1 MTTPISSPKTPPPLK
16 LDRVSGGVYPRSPNV
31 SVNKNVEWINSRGAW
46 TFYIALI
53 LLNWMVLSTVM
64 NPGKSKL
71 LHLFHLHCSILT
83 IGVCKVNDTRI
94 ATSCKICVVVP
105 ESLLPYV
112 LLYATGL
119 AWTYVHLIHGV
130 LTYYLLHWHKG
141 SPIDMDQGK
150 YDKLTFWE
158 QLDDGVQNTTN
169 RKFFTA
175 VPVVLFLLATHGSDY
190 RRQPLGVNLAVV
202 LVLVIAKF
210 SGMHKVRLFGIGEV
224 KYNA

>member
-64 NPGKSKL
+64 NPGESKL
-71 LHLFHLHCSILT
+71 SHLHFSVLT
-83 IGVCKVNDTRI
+83 IGACKAQRYTGGGLMQDLRCC
-94 ATSCKICVVVP
+94 AGTSF
-105 ESLLPYV
+105 PYV

-175 VPVVLFLLATHGSDY
+175 VPVVLFLLAAHGSDY